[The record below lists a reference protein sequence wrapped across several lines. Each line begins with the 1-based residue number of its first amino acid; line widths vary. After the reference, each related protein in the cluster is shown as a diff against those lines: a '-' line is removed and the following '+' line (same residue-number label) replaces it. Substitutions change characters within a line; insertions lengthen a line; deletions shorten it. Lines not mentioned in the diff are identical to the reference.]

1 MKLLLIDNYDSFTF
15 NLLHYLEQLCEDIDV
30 RRNDELKLEEIEAYT
45 HIVLSPGPG
54 LPKDAGI
61 CLPLIEKY
69 SGSKSILGICLGHQA
84 IAEAFGHNLFN
95 QEKVAHGRSESI
107 TKTEKNSWLLKGL
120 PNDFKVGLYHSWA
133 VASNS
138 SIGPFR
144 LVAKSKSGINMA
156 FEHATLPLAGLQFHP
171 ESIMSEFGL
180 EIINNWLH
188 RSSAN

>member
-15 NLLHYLEQLCEDIDV
+15 NLLHYLEQFCEAIDV
-30 RRNDELKLEEIEAYT
+30 RRNDELELHEIEAYS

-61 CLPLIEKY
+61 CLPLIKEF

-84 IAEAFGHNLFN
+84 IAEAFNYKLFN

-107 TKTEKNSWLLKGL
+107 VKTATNSWLLKGL
-120 PNDFKVGLYHSWA
+120 PNEFKVGLYHSWA
-133 VASNS
+133 VDSLS
-138 SIGPFR
+138 TEGPFQ
-144 LVAKSKSGINMA
+144 LVAESKTGINMA
-156 FEHATLPLAGLQFHP
+156 FEHPTLALAGLQFHP

-180 EIINNWLH
+180 EILRNWLNK
-188 RSSAN
+188 RPKT